1 MDLAETQE
9 LRALQSRNHA
19 QDAGLLAEL
28 QMVLEADQVEA
39 IGAQVLL
46 PELHGGPGTAAGTRI
61 DQTHGLHGAEAQR
74 IAAAAG

>member
-1 MDLAETQE
+1 MNLAEAEE
-9 LRALQSRNHA
+9 LRVLQPRNHA

-46 PELHGGPGTAAGTRI
+46 PELHGGPGTAAGARI
-61 DQTHGLHGAEAQR
+61 DQTHGLHRTEAQR